1 MTHNSFRYDG
11 KIALIT
17 GGTSGM
23 GLATAR
29 RLLAE
34 GARVIITG
42 RDRTRLDAVVA
53 ELGGRGAGHA
63 VEAGSRARGH
73 AAKARDQRTGHT
85 AEPGDQRTRHAAEA
99 RGQRAGHAAEAR
111 DELPD
116 DAVERAGRV
125 LGIPGDAADLADL
138 TALAATIRERFG
150 RVDLVFANAGIGAFQ
165 AIDEV
170 TEAEFARV
178 VDINFKSVFFT
189 VQQML
194 PLLSDRA
201 AVVINASFAVHRG
214 APDAALY
221 TATKAA
227 VHSLAR
233 TVAAELAPRGIRVNS
248 ISPGYID
255 TPAFR
260 AEASAEAQAA
270 AASLVAAGRIGDPDE
285 IAAAV
290 AFLGSDEAAYINGQ
304 DLSIDGG
311 LTSVIPAAMV

>member
-1 MTHNSFRYDG
+1 MAHHNFRYDG

-42 RDRTRLDAVVA
+42 RDKIRLDAAVA
-53 ELGGRGAGHA
+53 ELADRRADDVAEPGYQQSSHVAEPDGRR
-63 VEAGSRARGH
+63 SGH
-73 AAKARDQRTGHT
+73 AAGSGGRQS
-85 AEPGDQRTRHAAEA
+85 
-99 RGQRAGHAAEAR
+99 GHAAGSGGQQSGHA
-111 DELPD
+111 
-116 DAVERAGRV
+116 AGLADRV
-125 LGIPGDAADLADL
+125 LGIPGDAADLTDL
-138 TALAATIRERFG
+138 TALAATIGERFG
-150 RVDLVFANAGIGAFQ
+150 RLDLVFANAGIGAFQ
-165 AIDEV
+165 AIDDV

-178 VDINFKSVFFT
+178 VDANVKSVFFT
-189 VQQML
+189 VQKTL

-214 APDAALY
+214 APGTALY

-227 VHSLAR
+227 IHSLAR
-233 TVAAELAPRGIRVNS
+233 TAAAELAPRRIRVNS

-260 AEASAEAQAA
+260 AEASPEAQAA
-270 AASLVAAGRIGDPDE
+270 AATLVAAGRIGNPDE

-290 AFLGSDEAAYINGQ
+290 AFLGSEEAAYVNGQ
-304 DLSIDGG
+304 DLLIDGG
-311 LTSVIPAAMV
+311 LTTVVPAATV